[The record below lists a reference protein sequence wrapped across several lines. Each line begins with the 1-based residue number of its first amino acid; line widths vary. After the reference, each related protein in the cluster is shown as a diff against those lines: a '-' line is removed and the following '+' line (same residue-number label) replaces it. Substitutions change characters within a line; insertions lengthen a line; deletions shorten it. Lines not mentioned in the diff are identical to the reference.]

1 MEMEQTVEIPKN
13 NGKITLKK
21 QGDCTYVE
29 YTYDRVYKAD
39 KKYNIPKRKTIGKVC
54 KDDPDRMHP
63 NKNFTVFFP
72 DTEIPEEEHAP
83 KRSGCLRMGSYAVI
97 KRVIEGYHLDK
108 MLETIIGKKS
118 GLFLDIAAYTIVSED
133 NSAQHYPDYAYN
145 HPLMTEGMEVYSDS
159 TVGDFLKSISV
170 DQRIQFINAWNEKRD
185 RKEKIYISY
194 DSTNK
199 DVQAGDIEEAEPG
212 HAKDGKNFPVINYS
226 IAYDRMNRIPL
237 FYEDYPGSVVDVTQ
251 LQCMLEKAKSLGYT
265 NCGFILDRGY
275 FSKGNIHYMD
285 RNGYE
290 FIMMVKG
297 RKSLV
302 RQIIDKNR
310 RTFED
315 KWENHISP
323 FNVYGITVEDK
334 LFDDDTGSRYFH
346 LYFSSA
352 KYAQELSEIEH
363 RIEKARVALEK
374 TCSKAKNMDPG
385 YLRYFRPVYD
395 NEGQEDQVLS
405 GFEERADVIN
415 EELKYCGYFCI
426 VTSKEMTAK
435 DAITIYKSR
444 DASEKLFRMDK
455 SFMDNAT
462 LGVQSSEGAEA
473 KIFIE
478 FVALVI
484 RNKIYTNLLDEV
496 GKIETRPNYMNVTS
510 AISELEKIEM
520 IRMGNG
526 CYSLDHA
533 VTKTE
538 KTILKAFGMDAASI
552 QREASRISKVLQEN

>member
-1 MEMEQTVEIPKN
+1 
-13 NGKITLKK
+13 
-21 QGDCTYVE
+21 
-29 YTYDRVYKAD
+29 
-39 KKYNIPKRKTIGKVC
+39 
-54 KDDPDRMHP
+54 
-63 NKNFTVFFP
+63 
-72 DTEIPEEEHAP
+72 
-83 KRSGCLRMGSYAVI
+83 
-97 KRVIEGYHLDK
+97 
-108 MLETIIGKKS
+108 
-118 GLFLDIAAYTIVSED
+118 
-133 NSAQHYPDYAYN
+133 
-145 HPLMTEGMEVYSDS
+145 
-159 TVGDFLKSISV
+159 
-170 DQRIQFINAWNEKRD
+170 
-185 RKEKIYISY
+185 
-194 DSTNK
+194 
-199 DVQAGDIEEAEPG
+199 
-212 HAKDGKNFPVINYS
+212 
-226 IAYDRMNRIPL
+226 
-237 FYEDYPGSVVDVTQ
+237 
-251 LQCMLEKAKSLGYT
+251 MLEKAKSLGYT

-310 RTFED
+310 KTFED
-315 KWENHISP
+315 KWENHIRP

-334 LFDDDTGSRYFH
+334 LFDDDTGNRYFH

-363 RIEKARVALEK
+363 RIEKARIALEK
-374 TCSKAKNMDPG
+374 TFGKAKDIDPD
-385 YLRYFRPVYD
+385 YLRYFSPVYD

-405 GFEERADVIN
+405 GLEERADVIN
-415 EELKYCGYFCI
+415 DELKYCGYFCI
-426 VTSKEMTAK
+426 VTSKEMSAK

-462 LGVQSSEGAEA
+462 LGVQSSEDAEA

-484 RNKIYTNLLDEV
+484 RNKIYTSLLDEV
-496 GKIETRPNYMNVTS
+496 GKIETRPNYMNVTA
-510 AISELEKIEM
+510 AISELEKIEI

-552 QREASRISKVLQEN
+552 QREASRISKAFEGN